1 MTELYAALK
10 SSLLE
15 LISTV
20 NRKAYLL
27 QERDICVDT
36 RDKLNAVFNAKI
48 AILNSELAAIETAE
62 RDAMNV
68 ESECRSSKRRRQA

>member
-1 MTELYAALK
+1 MK

-27 QERDICVDT
+27 QERDQCVAT
-36 RDKLNAVFNAKI
+36 RDKLNTLLDAKI
-48 AILNSELAAIETAE
+48 AILNAELAAIEAAE
-62 RDAMNV
+62 RDAVNV